1 MILDMYLLKDKNHE
15 NYLPRF
21 ELFWITTNHGI
32 LLYSMVCQT
41 HWYVHQIFKPS
52 GTNLPSTTTYLYL
65 MIPNG
70 DDFVPHDLVFLFMFL
85 WGRSRYL
92 ISKAL
97 LIMKIGSIL
106 ARFSFG
112 VGTSSFNTYF
122 FLCSPKRST
131 NWSCC
136 WCAIFDM

>member
-1 MILDMYLLKDKNHE
+1 MPLKMGRIGRLVRPKPKFLVSWDSNHLSKAALKRSLNFSIFMDTSGTLILAHC
-15 NYLPRF
+15 
-21 ELFWITTNHGI
+21 
-32 LLYSMVCQT
+32 V
-41 HWYVHQIFKPS
+41 KPS

-92 ISKAL
+92 ISQAL

-131 NWSCC
+131 N
-136 WCAIFDM
+136 